1 MENKYLTNEIYTKK
15 PVAKSANEEIRSILK
30 DMYTFARLAFS
41 KNLVENIENMRKERL
56 EKRLYYPWET
66 IN

>member
-1 MENKYLTNEIYTKK
+1 MENKDLTKK
-15 PVAKSANEEIRSILK
+15 TDTKYAVSKSANEEIRNILT

-56 EKRLYYPWET
+56 EKGLYYPWET